1 MKATS
6 NMNAIDFFNLRTRET
21 PREIIKA
28 DFPSVGKLP
37 ISGGWGYDQPSAC
50 IINKDEPRVSSAEA
64 FDGVAIEH
72 VFAEKRL
79 YEELI
84 VFRPSGKKYSN
95 IEKRLSR
102 QSLHRVD
109 SRMYDVLVFDVT
121 AFREQDLDFLRATFE
136 GPNGISNPDF
146 DRAGHAKLHQSLM
159 REGSR
164 QYWFDITSFF

>member
-1 MKATS
+1 VKHQENLSKRTS
-6 NMNAIDFFNLRTRET
+6 QAWASCRSLEAGVT
-21 PREIIKA
+21 
-28 DFPSVGKLP
+28 
-37 ISGGWGYDQPSAC
+37 ISRQPASLT
-50 IINKDEPRVSSAEA
+50 NDEPRVSSAEA

-84 VFRPSGKKYSN
+84 VSRPSGKKYSN

-109 SRMYDVLVFDVT
+109 SRMYDVWVFDVT

-159 REGSR
+159 RGGSR
-164 QYWFDITSFF
+164 QYWFDIISFF